1 MAGFRKKKYFYPYLD
16 NSLGKK
22 KQNKTM
28 NTHWVFIMAVQSGL
42 R

>member
-22 KQNKTM
+22 KTKQN
-28 NTHWVFIMAVQSGL
+28 NEYSLGFYNGRSV
-42 R
+42 RP

>member
-22 KQNKTM
+22 KQKTM
-28 NTHWVFIMAVQSGL
+28 NTHWVFIMAIQSGP